1 MNFSPISLSFGFD
14 CQVDDVARIG
24 RLLDAREMVGID
36 LVAILEDFA
45 QAGPPDF
52 DLNLAFANDDSLEKQ
67 DD

>member
-1 MNFSPISLSFGFD
+1 
-14 CQVDDVARIG
+14 
-24 RLLDAREMVGID
+24 MVGID